1 MEKKT
6 YTVDRS
12 ASNAVRRVRVTVI
25 IIGALFIIASIAAFF
40 AGASNNDDASLL
52 TVAGAFL
59 LAAICL
65 FLYAG
70 VINGTAKI
78 VEHVENR
85 DAVLKE
91 DAEFVEK
98 KDPEVETIHSPAWR
112 NTTDGA

>member
-12 ASNAVRRVRVTVI
+12 ASNAVRRVRVTVL
-25 IIGALFIIASIAAFF
+25 IIGALFIIASIAAYFDGTF
-40 AGASNNDDASLL
+40 NGKSSLL
-52 TVAGAFL
+52 PVAGAFL

-91 DAEFVEK
+91 NAEFVEEK
-98 KDPEVETIHSPAWR
+98 EPAHDDMPSPAWR
-112 NTTDGA
+112 DTTSGA

>member
-12 ASNAVRRVRVTVI
+12 ASNAVRRARVTVI

-40 AGASNNDDASLL
+40 DGTYNDNGSLL

-91 DAEFVEK
+91 NAEFVEK
-98 KDPEVETIHSPAWR
+98 KDPELEAIHSPAWR
-112 NTTDGA
+112 DTTSGA